1 MSHTGYTSSY
11 FPPAPILDVV
21 LVAQPQGNRSNSV
34 AGFVDTG
41 ADASIVPLDLLE
53 QIGARYV
60 TEQRVRSYFG
70 EARNVRAYLVDV
82 VIDGITLPGIE
93 VVGDVGYETLIGR
106 DVLNRLRLV
115 LDGPRQQIQVRP

>member
-1 MSHTGYTSSY
+1 MSHTGYSSAY

-21 LVAQPQGNRSNSV
+21 FVAQPNGKRTDAV

-41 ADASIVPLDLLE
+41 ADASIVPLYLLD

-60 TEQRVRSYFG
+60 TEHRVRSYFG
-70 EARNVRAYLVDV
+70 EARKVHSYLVDV
-82 VIDGITLPGIE
+82 VIDDITLPGIE
-93 VVGDVGYETLIGR
+93 VVGDTVDETLIGR

>member
-1 MSHTGYTSSY
+1 MSRTGYTSAY
-11 FPPAPILDVV
+11 FPPAPMLDVV
-21 LVAQPQGNRSNSV
+21 FVAQPEGTRTAVV

-41 ADASIVPLDLLE
+41 ADASIVPLYLLD

-60 TEQRVRSYFG
+60 TEHRVRSHFG
-70 EARNVRAYLVDV
+70 EVRKVHSYLVDV
-82 VIDGITLPGIE
+82 VVDDITLPGIE
-93 VVGDVGYETLIGR
+93 VVGDTVDETLIGR

>member
-1 MSHTGYTSSY
+1 MSYTGYTSSY

-21 LVAQPQGNRSNSV
+21 FVAQPDGTRTGAV

-41 ADASIVPLDLLE
+41 ADASIVPLHLLD

-60 TEQRVRSYFG
+60 TEHRVRSHFG
-70 EARNVRAYLVDV
+70 EVRKVHSYLVG
-82 VIDGITLPGIE
+82 VIIDDITLPGIE
-93 VVGDVGYETLIGR
+93 VVGDTVDETLIGR